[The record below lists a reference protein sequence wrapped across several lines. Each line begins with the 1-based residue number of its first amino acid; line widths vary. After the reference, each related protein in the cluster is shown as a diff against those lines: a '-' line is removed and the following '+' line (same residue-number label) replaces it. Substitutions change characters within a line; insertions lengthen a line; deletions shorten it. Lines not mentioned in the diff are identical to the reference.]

1 MPIAVPWTR
10 HLPVLA
16 RDRCGLTLVEV
27 IIAMLVL
34 AISFSALLATFSM
47 ARKSTLFADQTM
59 EMMHEVRQKIEN
71 KKEEMKQKVEKE
83 KEERKEKLTQ
93 KRKEI
98 IKNHFQRMLKRF
110 EAVVS
115 RLEKLIARI
124 ETRMNKIGYNDRADL
139 NKAKESLAS
148 AKSKIEVLKS
158 DFEKV
163 LVSENLKES
172 FKQVVQT
179 AREIKKEFVEVHKL
193 LVHIIGNLKGLR
205 VGNEK
210 E

>member
-1 MPIAVPWTR
+1 MKR
-10 HLPVLA
+10 LA
-16 RDRCGLTLVEV
+16 LIILTLSLFFTPSLALAQTTLPTPVRNLKKQEV
-27 IIAMLVL
+27 
-34 AISFSALLATFSM
+34 
-47 ARKSTLFADQTM
+47 RQ
-59 EMMHEVRQKIEN
+59 EVRQKIEN

-172 FKQVVQT
+172 FKQVAQT